1 MVHRLQADVCF
12 VVLLVKAVV
21 SGSSSELPECR
32 KAGSVFDL
40 PDIDACKQVRRSLAS
55 ACSPILKVS

>member
-1 MVHRLQADVCF
+1 MVHRLQAVVCF

-21 SGSSSELPECR
+21 SSELPEWR

-40 PDIDACKQVRRSLAS
+40 PDIDACKQVRSLAL
-55 ACSPILKVS
+55 AIFPTLKGS